1 MRHVTNS
8 ELDQKVDPACEKIV
22 HDIFFFENRFQTWIR
37 KVDETIVEPDDAEVE
52 WDEQNDEL
60 EDYFTEEQTPKV
72 LLMTRNAPRGPMTQM
87 CRELLKSIPNSTYL
101 MRHGFALKKLIPV
114 VSFEPKTSEKDEL
127 VSKNNV

>member
-1 MRHVTNS
+1 MTNS

-22 HDIFFFENRFQTWIR
+22 HDIFFENRFQTWIR

-114 VSFEPKTSEKDEL
+114 VRT
-127 VSKNNV
+127 